1 MEANFDRAENTGNG
15 QQQPRHVAEHMP
27 ARAAQAFSI
36 GLAGDH
42 QIQPHPQRAQTL
54 AEATPAVHLLLWRE
68 LGLVHDHRQIQ
79 IRIHPRLPTRPGAEG
94 KHGLHIGFGAQP
106 AKRLAAAHRS
116 SPGPR
121 STSDGRG
128 WGRSQGIAGGWNG
141 GVEAAAMG

>member
-1 MEANFDRAENTGNG
+1 MPSRMEANFDRAENTGNG

-54 AEATPAVHLLLWRE
+54 AEATPAVHILLWRE

-79 IRIHPRLPTRPGAEG
+79 IRIHPRPGAEG
-94 KHGLHIGFGAQP
+94 QHGLHIGFGAQP

-121 STSDGRG
+121 SISDGRG
-128 WGRSQGIAGGWNG
+128 WERSQGIAGGWNG